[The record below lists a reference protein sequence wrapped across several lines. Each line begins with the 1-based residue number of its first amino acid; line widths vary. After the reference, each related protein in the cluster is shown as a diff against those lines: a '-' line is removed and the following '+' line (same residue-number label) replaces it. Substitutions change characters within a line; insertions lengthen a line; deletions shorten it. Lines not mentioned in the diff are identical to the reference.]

1 MKSRLGQRIRYSF
14 DNLMARGLVSL
25 IGLLGVAS
33 ILFVFV
39 VAVSVVVLGLHPADA
54 QLDFPEAFWAALL
67 RTLDPGTMGQDQG
80 VGFRAAMLVVTL
92 GGLVIVASLIGIIS
106 NAFNDKVAQLRKGR
120 SKVLEKD
127 HTLILGWNSKV
138 MSILKELVV
147 ANASRT
153 RPAVVILANR
163 DKVEME
169 DEIHFAIKH
178 PGNTRIIVRSG
189 DPMSLVD
196 LEMTNHH
203 RARSIVVLSPDE
215 PEEADN
221 FSIKTALALV
231 NNKVRSAN
239 PYHIVGEIRE
249 ARNYEA
255 ARLVSGDEASWV
267 LGEELISRLLVQTC
281 RQSGLSAVFSDLL
294 DFEGSE
300 IYLAPAEK
308 LAGLTYKE
316 VCLSFESAAVIGLF
330 RDGKTLLNP
339 RPQFKVEDTDLV
351 VVLAED
357 DSKLQIRQPAG
368 FNEKSITASAH
379 QLPKPEN
386 TLILG
391 QNRSLLV
398 ILDELDACMAKG
410 SKVKIIAT
418 SDAPELGRYKNA
430 EVSFVQADPTSRAVL
445 EASGVRDFNHI
456 MVLADRNAKSIQA
469 ADAKTLMTLL
479 HLRAMVKSRESDI
492 NVVSEM
498 LDDHNRELA
507 EVTAADDFIVSDK
520 LVSLMLT
527 QLAEN
532 DAVKEVFSSIFDSAG
547 GQVRLHPAEWYVK
560 LGVEV
565 DFNDVTAAANARD
578 ESAMGY
584 RKQDLDV
591 EGDTMH
597 GVRLNPARK
606 DRVVFAPGDMIV
618 VLTED

>member
-1 MKSRLGQRIRYSF
+1 
-14 DNLMARGLVSL
+14 MARGLMSL

-39 VAVSVVVLGLHPADA
+39 IAVVVVLLGLHPSDTK
-54 QLDFPEAFWAALL
+54 LDFPEAFWAALL

-80 VGFRAAMLVVTL
+80 IGFRAAMLFVTL

-138 MSILKELVV
+138 MSILNELVV
-147 ANASRT
+147 ANESRT

-169 DEIHFAIKH
+169 DEIHFAIRH
-178 PGNTRIIVRSG
+178 PGKTRIIVRSG

-196 LEMTNHH
+196 LEMTNHR

-255 ARLVSGDEASWV
+255 AKLVSGDEASWV

-294 DFEGSE
+294 DFAGSE

-308 LAGLTYKE
+308 HAGRTYRE
-316 VCLSFESAAVIGLF
+316 VCLSFESAAVIGLV
-330 RDGKTLLNP
+330 RDGNALLNP
-339 RPQFKVEDTDLV
+339 RPKFKVEETDFV

-357 DSKLQIRQPAG
+357 DSKLQTRQPAS
-368 FNEKSITASAH
+368 FNQKAITASVH
-379 QLPKPEN
+379 QLQKPEN

-398 ILDELDACMAKG
+398 ILDELDDCMAKG

-430 EVSFVQADPTSRAVL
+430 EVTFVQADPTSRVVL
-445 EASGVRDFNHI
+445 EASGVLDFHHI
-456 MVLADRNAKSIQA
+456 MVLADRNAKSIQS

-479 HLRAMVKSRESDI
+479 HLRAMVKSPESDI
-492 NVVSEM
+492 NVVTEM

-532 DAVKEVFSSIFDSAG
+532 DAVKEVFGSIFDSTG
-547 GQVRLHPAEWYVK
+547 SQVRLHPAEWYVTP
-560 LGVEV
+560 GVEV

-591 EGDTMH
+591 AGDGMH
-597 GVRLNPARK
+597 GVRLNPRRTEK
-606 DRVVFAPGDMIV
+606 VVFAAGDMVV